1 MHKTKIDLNALYE
14 FFVSSIDADALIEL
28 RNHESYASHT
38 IAMNQ
43 IKGGLDI
50 WGSGSVRANELRQ
63 EFKEQYYAHPSS
75 NHNNER
81 LVKIASRM
89 QDTGKSEITANI
101 YLIAANN
108 FIVNLIDDKPT
119 GEDDVD
125 IDDDDNDN
133 TPSNNTLEARNKRSN
148 QRYYKGFHRLDGL
161 FSVLEQKMQQY
172 ASAYIKLAMTPNDI
186 NTIKKQLKSKQD
198 NIKSQK
204 INSDV
209 TKFMINYGKATNNAR
224 IRKPFGRIVPDIL
237 DGWMPYW
244 GTITVANRDNNS
256 LRSEFETRGLLAEYD
271 NNNITITQLKKLLKD
286 NETTRF
292 EETIMTALTN
302 SGLNAN
308 ADATTKNKL
317 QQLKE
322 HWDECQNNNTA
333 CAFDWNDFIVD
344 MDGKFKVQCEAVH
357 NYFIT

>member
-1 MHKTKIDLNALYE
+1 MNALYE
-14 FFVSSIDADALIEL
+14 FFLSSIDADALIEL

-172 ASAYIKLAMTPNDI
+172 ASAYIKLADDT
-186 NTIKKQLKSKQD
+186 
-198 NIKSQK
+198 
-204 INSDV
+204 
-209 TKFMINYGKATNNAR
+209 
-224 IRKPFGRIVPDIL
+224 
-237 DGWMPYW
+237 
-244 GTITVANRDNNS
+244 
-256 LRSEFETRGLLAEYD
+256 E
-271 NNNITITQLKKLLKD
+271 
-286 NETTRF
+286 
-292 EETIMTALTN
+292 
-302 SGLNAN
+302 
-308 ADATTKNKL
+308 
-317 QQLKE
+317 
-322 HWDECQNNNTA
+322 
-333 CAFDWNDFIVD
+333 
-344 MDGKFKVQCEAVH
+344 
-357 NYFIT
+357 